1 MKYLITTTAL
11 FSTLLLIAP
20 AAHAT
25 LFLMVDGTTVTDNG
39 SGDSNATT
47 GIITYSGGA
56 ASFNIAVNTGITTS
70 MPLID
75 LSNVL
80 AQSIGAGSV
89 VIKLTSTGLTSP
101 LGIQNWLS
109 QFTGNYS
116 GGSASITAQTYIDTS
131 NVAFGTATLLGSFIT
146 ANTPF
151 ALSSVNV
158 GGGTTPFSLTEVVTV
173 TANGAGR
180 NFSLDTQLS
189 LVPEPA
195 SLGLLGASLIGIGI
209 LRRRHGSSN
218 S

>member
-1 MKYLITTTAL
+1 MKSLLTITAL
-11 FSTLLLIAP
+11 FGTLLLAAP

-25 LFLMVDGTTVTDNG
+25 LFLMVDGTTVSDNG
-39 SGDSNATT
+39 SGDLNAST
-47 GIITYSGGA
+47 GVITYSGGA
-56 ASFNIAVNTGITTS
+56 ANFNIAVNTGITTS

-80 AQSIGAGSV
+80 GQSTGAGSI
-89 VIKLTSTGLTSP
+89 VIKLTNTGLTSP
-101 LGIQNWLS
+101 VGLQSWLS

-116 GGSASITAQTYIDTS
+116 GGSANITAQTYIDTS
-131 NVAFGTATLLGSFIT
+131 NVAFGTGTLLGSFIT

-195 SLGLLGASLIGIGI
+195 SLGLLGASLIGIGF
-209 LRRRHGSSN
+209 LRHRRGSPN